1 MGDSIS
7 AADFKSGMDKIL
19 AELTSVRDEIT
30 TLKGDQSRLT
40 VTVNRHQ
47 SDKHHSGSSGG
58 DDDKQSA
65 PPPQPTQTSLR
76 QV

>member
-7 AADFKSGMDKIL
+7 AADFKSAMDKIL
-19 AELTSVRDEIT
+19 AELTSVWDEIT

-40 VTVNRHQ
+40 ITVNRLQ
-47 SDKHHSGSSGG
+47 SDKHHSGSSGAA
-58 DDDKQSA
+58 DS
-65 PPPQPTQTSLR
+65 QTSLR